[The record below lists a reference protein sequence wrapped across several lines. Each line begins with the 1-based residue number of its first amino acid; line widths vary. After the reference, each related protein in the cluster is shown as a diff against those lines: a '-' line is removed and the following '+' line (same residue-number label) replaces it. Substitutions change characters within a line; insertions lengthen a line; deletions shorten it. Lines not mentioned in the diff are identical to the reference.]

1 VSFEHCIEILPIFAI
16 GGMRNV
22 LKCAFV
28 LGTNYGDKHS
38 DEACIEIS
46 IFFFHRAQIQAQQTI
61 TKHISMAI
69 DQNAA
74 SVGFSCKY
82 N

>member
-1 VSFEHCIEILPIFAI
+1 MSFEHCIEILPIFAI

-38 DEACIEIS
+38 DEAYIEIS
-46 IFFFHRAQIQAQQTI
+46 IFFSIELRFRRNRSLPNT
-61 TKHISMAI
+61 
-69 DQNAA
+69 
-74 SVGFSCKY
+74 
-82 N
+82 